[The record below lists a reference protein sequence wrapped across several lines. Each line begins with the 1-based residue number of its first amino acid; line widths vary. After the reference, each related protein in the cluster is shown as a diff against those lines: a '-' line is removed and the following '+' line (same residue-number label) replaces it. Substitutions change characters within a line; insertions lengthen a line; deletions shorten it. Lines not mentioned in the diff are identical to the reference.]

1 METSPT
7 QAGYILFIRN
17 VMGITTAQLPD
28 SSPSI
33 GWTYEIAKAWVNK
46 SLCKWGAPT
55 SPYASMYAI
64 AVYNFAGDR
73 LINYAQDPAD
83 APYVE
88 GTDPPMKFFAYSRK
102 TWNIY
107 GFVSGIVQSTSDEST
122 SVSMVVPKQFEN
134 FTLADLQSLKT
145 PWGREYLA
153 IAQQYGPSVWG
164 LTR

>member
-7 QAGYILFIRN
+7 LAGYLLFIRD
-17 VMGITTAQLPD
+17 VMGISTDQLPD
-28 SSPSI
+28 NSPSI
-33 GWTYEIAKAWVNK
+33 GWTYEIGKAWVNRA
-46 SLCKWGAPT
+46 LIGWGAPS

-83 APYVE
+83 APVVE
-88 GTDPPMKFFAYSRK
+88 GSDPPMKFFAYTRK
-102 TWNIY
+102 TLNIF
-107 GFVSGIVQSTSDEST
+107 GFVSGVVQSTGDAGT
-122 SVSMVVPKQFEN
+122 NVSMVVPKQFEN
-134 FTLADLQSLKT
+134 FTLADLQNLKT

-164 LTR
+164 RT